1 VAGSGP
7 QRGQPTGETEQCL
20 LVGGRL
26 PGGVAEPEGSA
37 PARRSATARG
47 ADSGSGRRTG
57 PDWIGSNRQQ
67 CEAEPG
73 PGSVRFG
80 SVRFGSV
87 RFGSDRG
94 SARIGSPSGANRTG
108 SDRGGARFG
117 SDRTEPDRIGVV
129 RFGGPVEPRFGSNR
143 TEPCRQWGG

>member
-1 VAGSGP
+1 MAGSGP

-80 SVRFGSV
+80 SVRFGS
-87 RFGSDRG
+87 DRG